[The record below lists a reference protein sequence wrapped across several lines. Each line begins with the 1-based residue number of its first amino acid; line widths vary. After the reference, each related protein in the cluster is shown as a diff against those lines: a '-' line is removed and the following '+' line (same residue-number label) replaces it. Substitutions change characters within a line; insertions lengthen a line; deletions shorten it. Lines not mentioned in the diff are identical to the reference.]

1 MKVTIDKDECIGC
14 GLCATI
20 CEDVFEMADDKA
32 SVTVDLVP
40 ADLEADAQDAVDSC
54 PVSVIFAE

>member
-1 MKVTIDKDECIGC
+1 MKVTIDKEECIGC

-32 SVTVDLVP
+32 TVTVDLVP
-40 ADLEADAQDAVDSC
+40 ADLETDVQDAVDSC